1 VVKPDFPDPRPDISE
16 AMVRAMHARAI
27 ELSLQPEENWLELG
41 RMLDEMHRDKLYR
54 KIGYRFW
61 RGYVQTSGLKIKER
75 SCYNLME
82 IVRSP
87 HIEKIQ
93 HLPYTIGLQVKD
105 LSEDE
110 LDATL
115 AQIQNLNEKD
125 RWMVVT
131 QKAGNEVYVQKL
143 LKRKKALEA
152 ELKKIDKELENFL
165 PGNS

>member
-1 VVKPDFPDPRPDISE
+1 VPKPDLPDKRPDISE
-16 AMVRAMHARAI
+16 GMVRAMHARTV
-27 ELSLQPEENWLELG
+27 ELSVQAEENWLELG
-41 RMLDEMHRDKLYR
+41 RMLVEMHRDKLYR

-61 RGYVQTSGLKIKER
+61 RGYVQTSGLKIRER

-82 IVRSP
+82 VVNSP

-93 HLPYTIGLQVKD
+93 HLPYTIGLQLKD
-105 LSEDE
+105 LGEDE

-115 AQIQNLNEKD
+115 AQIEGMNEKE
-125 RWMVVT
+125 RWIFVN
-131 QKAGNEVYVQKL
+131 QKAGNEVFVKKL

>member
-1 VVKPDFPDPRPDISE
+1 VPKPDFPDERPDISE
-16 AMVRAMHARAI
+16 GMVRAMHARAV
-27 ELSLQPEENWLELG
+27 ELSVQAEENWLELG
-41 RMLDEMHRDKLYR
+41 RMLVEMHRDKLYR

-61 RGYVQTSGLKIKER
+61 RGYVQTSGLKIRER

-82 IVRSP
+82 VVNSP

-93 HLPYTIGLQVKD
+93 HLPYTIGLQLKD
-105 LSEDE
+105 LPEAE

-115 AQIQNLNEKD
+115 AQIEHMNENE
-125 RWMVVT
+125 RWIFVNK
-131 QKAGNEVYVQKL
+131 KAGNEVFVRKL

-152 ELKKIDKELENFL
+152 ELKKIEKELENFL